1 MPELEKTFLGIEM
14 DSNCCL
20 IFAFSLAMIALPT
33 MLLPLPQQR
42 EVEEQ
47 GPGIIFNRVKTIIL
61 ADRYEHVSFLLPFPE
76 LETAVSGNLTEATK
90 ILKEYWNAIPGDC
103 PELHERVVPDTQS
116 DELVT
121 TASTAYHAAEEDIR
135 SLHEE
140 LAQLLLPP
148 ALHKRSRRFVSILA
162 AGAIGAGIVALGTQL
177 ADGCIA
183 GVLGPCS
190 TEKKVAQN
198 RVAVREALKRL
209 NDDRLRWTSMH
220 EHLDEKFYLVASEM
234 KEIRQSQEE
243 LERNQ
248 HDFWNA
254 TAATLEG
261 LTSSVKTMTLCTEY
275 LFSRSQM
282 NLLRTTILAR
292 VQSMLSSIQ
301 SFRVALWAYK
311 ATLLDSIPG
320 LSHGYLPMSLVPRA
334 TLLEILEQTTQ
345 GLAHEGGHLSLA
357 LSLDHIL
364 RYYETPLV
372 RRVESTED
380 GLLLTVAI
388 PLTSRELI
396 MEVYEGI
403 PLPMPTKDNST
414 ATEWS
419 PETRYLAVTSGRKE
433 NALLTKEHLE
443 NCIGHKEAAVCQQG
457 FATTR
462 NRDSC
467 LATLFFHDA
476 EAAMSTCEI
485 KTVQLPRV
493 ETARHLGFGR
503 WLITRQTPHFTLQL
517 LSTGPQSPALHER
530 QLTKVPG
537 CRACILTLACGTELE
552 SDSLSLKAD
561 ASSCNATGARRLDLA
576 LASPLAN
583 LFDYLPLNRRLPD
596 YKSHDEARTHLFKL
610 VQSKLPMPK
619 DHVRTS
625 ASETLRAIAAPL
637 ARTLTEGGAV
647 EVDLPELQPAS
658 WLLEIAI
665 VCGISLAISLLVQI
679 SLTVCVFR
687 RTKNRLAKKNK
698 TKSQTRS
705 TSNTSEPSAPP
716 EFKPLLRPV
725 SPLPELR
732 DPSLRVGPLPRLETS
747 RHMSPVMSPNDR
759 LAVLCAAV
767 NQKMIAPISGPSA
780 HLSGCTEIAHR
791 L

>member
-1 MPELEKTFLGIEM
+1 M

-20 IFAFSLAMIALPT
+20 IFALSLAMIALPT
-33 MLLPLPQQR
+33 MLLPLPQQQV

-61 ADRYEHVSFLLPFPE
+61 ADRYEHISFLLPFPN
-76 LETAVSGNLTEATK
+76 LETAISGNLTDATQ

-103 PELHERVVPDTQS
+103 PELHNRVVPDTQS
-116 DELVT
+116 DELVA
-121 TASTAYHAAEEDIR
+121 TASTAYRAAEEDIR

-140 LAQLLLPP
+140 LAQLLIPP
-148 ALHKRSRRFVSILA
+148 ALHRRSRRFVSILA

-209 NDDRLRWTSMH
+209 HDDRLRWTSMT
-220 EHLDEKFYLVASEM
+220 EHVDEKFYLVASEM
-234 KEIRQSQEE
+234 KEIRQSQEQ

-248 HDFWNA
+248 YEFWNA
-254 TAATLEG
+254 TAATLDG
-261 LTSSVKTMTLCTEY
+261 LTSSVKSMTLCTEF

-292 VQSMLSSIQ
+292 IQSMLSSIQ

-311 ATLLDSIPG
+311 TTLLDAIPG

-334 TLLEILEQTTQ
+334 TLLAILEKTTS
-345 GLAHEGGHLSLA
+345 GLAHNGGHLSLA
-357 LSLDHIL
+357 LGLDHIL

-388 PLTSRELI
+388 PLTSRELV

-433 NALLTKEHLE
+433 NALLTKEHLD

-485 KTVQLPRV
+485 KTIQLPRV
-493 ETARHLGFGR
+493 ETARHLGYGR

-517 LSTGPQSPALHER
+517 LSTGPNSPALHER

-576 LASPLAN
+576 LAPPLAN

-637 ARTLTEGGAV
+637 ARTLTEGGDV
-647 EVDLPELQPAS
+647 EIDLPDIYTAS
-658 WLLEIAI
+658 WLLEILI
-665 VCGISLAISLLVQI
+665 VCGISLVISLVVQI
-679 SLTVCVFR
+679 SLTVCVHR
-687 RTKNRLAKKNK
+687 CQKKRLAKKTKPKPK
-698 TKSQTRS
+698 TKAASS
-705 TSNTSEPSAPP
+705 THEASAPP
-716 EFKPLLRPV
+716 KFAPTVRPL

-732 DPSLRVGPLPRLETS
+732 DPPPEFGFLPKLETP
-747 RHMSPVMSPNDR
+747 RNMTATMSPNDR

-767 NQKMIAPISGPSA
+767 NQKMIAPPPAVPA
-780 HLSGCTEIAHR
+780 HLMACTEIAHR